1 MGEGINALPHS
12 LRLHQRQLI
21 EMSMLS
27 SAEQR
32 FDQEGSSVASDIRNN
47 GQSAYSA
54 ESTGSLTL
62 PAAPGIGVGKVAT
75 GGPSGDELNKRFRLG
90 DTLIQGVLFFCGALS
105 ILTTISLVVVLLIE
119 SAKFFSSAI
128 PPAVTLQEFFTG
140 TMWQPRIER
149 FGVLPLLNAT
159 LMVSGIA
166 MLVALPLGLF
176 AAMLLSEYAPPRV
189 RATLKP
195 ILEVLAGVPT
205 VVYGYFAL
213 TFMTPS
219 IQAIIGSLGAVSPVM
234 VVFFLVAMLALAW
247 GLLTYGA
254 RLKAQE
260 TSDSHSRLA
269 GILIVL
275 GSLAGT
281 VLLIGVLAAIGS
293 LLFGTTVQIYNTAA
307 AGIVVG
313 ILIIPLVASMSEDA
327 LRAVPNEL
335 REAAYGLG
343 GTRLETTLR
352 VVLPA
357 ALSGITAAFIV
368 AISRAIGET
377 MIVAIA
383 AGAGPNLTWNPFQS
397 AETITGHINRIS
409 GGDLS
414 YNSIDY
420 QSIFALA
427 ALLFVM
433 TLLLNIV
440 SRWIMRKFREVY

>member
-1 MGEGINALPHS
+1 MSSTIHS
-12 LRLHQRQLI
+12 NGK
-21 EMSMLS
+21 SNF
-27 SAEQR
+27 SA
-32 FDQEGSSVASDIRNN
+32 DA
-47 GQSAYSA
+47 
-54 ESTGSLTL
+54 TGSIAFPTSDTDIET
-62 PAAPGIGVGKVAT
+62 AR
-75 GGPSGDELNKRFRLG
+75 GGPKGNDLNKRVRPG
-90 DTLIQGVLFFCGALS
+90 EAIIQALLFACGAIS
-105 ILTTISLVVVLLIE
+105 ILTTISLIVVLLVE
-119 SAKFFSSAI
+119 SAKFF
-128 PPAVTLQEFFTG
+128 VTPEVTFREFFTG
-140 TMWQPRIER
+140 TVWQPQIEM

-176 AAMLLSEYAPPRV
+176 AAILLSEYAPPRV
-189 RATLKP
+189 RSTLKP

-213 TFMTPS
+213 TFMTPT
-219 IQAIIGSLGAVSPVM
+219 IQAVIGSLAAVGPLAVIG
-234 VVFFLVAMLALAW
+234 FLVGVTAVTWLMLSS
-247 GLLTYGA
+247 GA
-254 RLKAQE
+254 RLKAKE
-260 TSDSHSRLA
+260 TAESKST
-269 GILIVL
+269 
-275 GSLAGT
+275 AGT
-281 VLLIGVLAAIGS
+281 VLIALGSFAGTILLIGLIAATLS
-293 LLFGTTVQIYNTAA
+293 LIFGTTVQIYNTAA

-313 ILIIPLVASMSEDA
+313 ILVIPLVASMSEDA

-343 GTRLETTLR
+343 GTRLEVTTR
-352 VVLPA
+352 VVVPA

-383 AGAGPNLTWNPFQS
+383 AGAGPNLTWNPFDS
-397 AETITGHINRIS
+397 AETITGHISRIS

-433 TLLLNIV
+433 TLMLNII
-440 SRWIMRKFREVY
+440 SRWIMRKFREEY